1 MQVSEPVDV
10 SDGESPYLRS
20 LFAFHLYQLQH
31 NPVQAHWN
39 AGGCATVLG
48 CVLAAVR
55 GFSVAVTQPAGH
67 RVAAFIGVSR
77 AAAPLY
83 IIPFV
88 LGSQLDC
95 YEATWARER
104 QQRSTVWAG
113 TSAAD
118 LG

>member
-1 MQVSEPVDV
+1 MATTEAVTDA
-10 SDGESPYLRS
+10 DGASPYLRS
-20 LFAFHLYQLQH
+20 IFAFQQYQLQN
-31 NPVQAHWN
+31 NPVQAHWY

-48 CVLAAVR
+48 CALAAVR
-55 GFSVAVTQPAGH
+55 GLSVAVTQQKGL
-67 RVAAFIGVSR
+67 RMAAFIGVSR

-95 YEATWARER
+95 YEATWAREKAEKSR
-104 QQRSTVWAG
+104 VWAG
-113 TSAAD
+113 GGVAD